1 MTESKKNSR
10 TRGLGFVYQPTYR
23 NRKTGEQR
31 RSAKWWIQYSFRGR
45 IYRESSASAQRSD
58 AVKLLRRRVAEM
70 GRGRLIGPD
79 VERTTLDELVTILL
93 NDYRANRRRSLDRV
107 EDAVTHLQAFF
118 GAARAV
124 EITGDRVIAYVA
136 ARQRDDA
143 ANATINRELAALKRM
158 FRLGERAGR
167 VNQGPPVSMLTED
180 NVRTGFFEPDQFHAV
195 LRHLPDELRPVLE
208 VEPISPAGELSP
220 RFSRASGSTS
230 TSPADGFASS
240 PERRR
245 TATVACSH

>member
-31 RSAKWWIQYSFRGR
+31 RSAKWWIQYGFRGR
-45 IYRESSASAQRSD
+45 IYRESSGSVRRLD

-107 EDAVTHLQAFF
+107 EDAVIISRRSS
-118 GAARAV
+118 GRRAPS
-124 EITGDRVIAYVA
+124 
-136 ARQRDDA
+136 
-143 ANATINRELAALKRM
+143 
-158 FRLGERAGR
+158 RLPETR
-167 VNQGPPVSMLTED
+167 S
-180 NVRTGFFEPDQFHAV
+180 
-195 LRHLPDELRPVLE
+195 
-208 VEPISPAGELSP
+208 SPTSP
-220 RFSRASGSTS
+220 RGRGM
-230 TSPADGFASS
+230 TSPTLRSTVSS
-240 PERRR
+240 QPSS
-245 TATVACSH
+245 ACSASASEPAE